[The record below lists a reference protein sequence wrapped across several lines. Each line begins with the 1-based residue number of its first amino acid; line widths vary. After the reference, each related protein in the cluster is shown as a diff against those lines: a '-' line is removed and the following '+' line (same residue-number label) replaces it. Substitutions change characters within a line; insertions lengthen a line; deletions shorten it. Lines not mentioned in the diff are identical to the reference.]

1 MSNGFQLLDQIKSL
15 VENGKLSFLIGA
27 GFGKNINVVYPLW
40 KELLADAIWKKY
52 GTGREED
59 RKKKEKPLIDKVIR
73 ETGLLGVA
81 SKIVADAGF
90 HEAVDDY
97 IEQHTPYLDLDQEG
111 KIVLKKAGKILTKNV
126 SLGCHQLLRRLKIK
140 NIYTFNYD
148 NALEF
153 CLGDQRILDKEKEKL
168 ASEIEDKKF
177 EKRDIEEEYA
187 QFQKELESSSSDM
200 TQSKESSQVSRQE
213 DVNTTVGEDVLKN
226 KTDEILNRLKQTNAD
241 LINMQSRLREVDR
254 KLEDSYLVVTNS
266 SDIALTDEGRN
277 IYKIHG
283 SLRKDPGEEFGFD
296 GDKHTQYII
305 TQEDYTSYEQKHGA
319 FVHLMRIDLLRK
331 QFCIVGVSGGDAN
344 FLAWIGWVKD
354 VLDKTGRETGVEK
367 RSYFIHAGNEDMSRE
382 MKQMLNNHF
391 IVPVVLKDVFP
402 EAKDDTERVKCFLE
416 YVQPSIN
423 NTSRLVDMWKGIDR
437 RTLESGQTINIDDRK
452 LTDLCKLSASIVF
465 HKPMSVVHYA
475 AVDVVDSGFRYL
487 NTADEKKLKLWL
499 AASLCSLLPARPS
512 MLARA
517 ESMVKKSTDMFVRAS
532 FSDVTR
538 RAMLLYAPTKLTKK
552 ELAMDAYTTLLRHLF
567 LYDFPS
573 KKDFDYTCVTG
584 LDIVRKYSLQMLL
597 FGEHND
603 EIKAE
608 DLVMKF
614 ASPQELVLANDW
626 LEWLVGS
633 NTIPIGKV
641 ARKYEKDYGTYHL
654 SDYIDCYL
662 REMREKKEPDSF
674 GDVTE
679 RFYIDGRPSGYEN
692 AAVILNTFVELGV
705 TFAGHTVIGDNDW
718 IDVIRELMSFHPY
731 PLVFYTIARES
742 KDNVIKRAVQELIYD
757 GRNCQIASD
766 ILRRLLMALCSKN
779 MPQRLAEPMARFTGY
794 LFTAV
799 PQTKWN
805 KIFRE
810 NVKAYLDYADK
821 ESNYNAQRALYWM
834 VSAGVERIRDKQLKL
849 NLLERVL
856 KTPQNNRRNNN
867 SLNALAIAASTGLTA
882 RDFEPLAV
890 KMVSSVTKKEDYLYD
905 YILMNLSSL
914 LNKENLL
921 KISGV
926 LEKIAL
932 RDNQLA
938 VAYAYKVKTLPDKAA
953 DFKEKL
959 VQRKDVWQS
968 GITETGAHM
977 GEGQVK
983 ISLVDKIIHFDDA
996 QVQHIYT
1003 DMTETLEKV
1012 NGLLNRPNRRVEDM
1026 GMLSSEN
1033 AYREMVMDMLRFVHR
1048 HQKVLGKNQNYNDV
1062 LTELETTYRR
1072 CCFNKD
1078 IVQMIADDEMGR
1090 AIRGLMLRAEIDS
1103 IDKYSVEYKM
1113 LLDSLLARNSKYVN
1127 FLFLHMSW
1135 MMKEHKDF
1143 FCREEFIKLLIAAQ
1157 DIYAAYFREDNQKRW
1172 DIKGC
1177 EKETAESCLVTISDV
1192 LTKWGFAHPF
1202 WKEYK
1207 KKYFAKE

>member
-1 MSNGFQLLDQIKSL
+1 MPNSSQLLNQIKSL
-15 VENGKLSFLIGA
+15 VENGRLSFLIGA
-27 GFGKNINVVYPLW
+27 GFGKNINALYPLW
-40 KELLADAIWKKY
+40 KELLTDAIWKKY
-52 GTGREED
+52 GTGREAD
-59 RKKKEKPLIDKVIR
+59 RKKKEKSLIEKVIR
-73 ETGLLGVA
+73 EQGLLGVA
-81 SKIVADAGF
+81 SKIVDDAGF

-97 IEQHTPYLDLDQEG
+97 IEQHTPYLDLDQDG
-111 KIVLKKAGKILTKNV
+111 NTVLKKGDKTITDGI
-126 SLGCHQLLRRLKIK
+126 SLECHQLLRQLNIR

-153 CLGDQRILDKEKEKL
+153 CLGDQRILKEEKKSLAKEFEAKRL
-168 ASEIEDKKF
+168 
-177 EKRDIEEEYA
+177 EKRDIEEEYV
-187 QFQKELESSSSDM
+187 QFQKELESSSSEM
-200 TQSKESSQVSRQE
+200 MPSKETAQVSRQE
-213 DVNTTVGEDVLKN
+213 DVSATAGEDVLKN
-226 KTDEILNRLKQTNAD
+226 RTDEILNRLKLANED
-241 LINMQSRLREVDR
+241 LIKMQSRLREVDR

-283 SLRKDPGEEFGFD
+283 SLRKGPGEEFGFD

-319 FVHLMRIDLLRK
+319 FVNLMRIDLLRK

-367 RSYFIHAGNEDMSRE
+367 RSYFIHAGNADLSRE

-391 IVPVVLKDVFP
+391 IMPVVLKDVFP
-402 EAKDDTERVKCFLE
+402 KAKDDRERVKCFLE

-423 NTSRLVDMWKGIDR
+423 NTSKLVAMWKGIDR
-437 RTLESGQTINIDDRK
+437 RTLEPEQTIDIDDEK
-452 LTDLCKLSASIVF
+452 LNELCELSTSIVF
-465 HKPMSVVHYA
+465 HKPLSVVHYA
-475 AVDVVDSGFRYL
+475 AVDVVNSGVRYL
-487 NTADEKKLKLWL
+487 NTADEKKWKLWL
-499 AASLCSLLPARPS
+499 AASACSLLPARPS
-512 MLARA
+512 MLARV
-517 ESMVKKSTDMFVRAS
+517 EPLVKKSTDLFVKDA

-538 RAMLLYAPTKLTKK
+538 RSILLYAPTKLTKK
-552 ELAMDAYTTLLRHLF
+552 ELATDAYTTLLRRLF

-573 KKDFDYTCVTG
+573 KKDVEYTCATG
-584 LDIVRKYSLQMLL
+584 LDIIRKYSLHVLL
-597 FGEHND
+597 FGEQND

-608 DLVMKF
+608 DIVTKF

-626 LEWLVGS
+626 LKWLVRNSGIS
-633 NTIPIGKV
+633 IGKV
-641 ARKYEKDYGTYHL
+641 ARKYKKDYGTYHL
-654 SDYIDCYL
+654 SDYIDSYL
-662 REMREKKEPDSF
+662 REMREKEEPDSY

-679 RFYIDGRPSGYEN
+679 KFYIDGRASGYEN
-692 AAVILNTFVELGV
+692 AAVILNSFVELGV

-718 IDVIRELMSFHPY
+718 IDVIRALMPFHPY
-731 PLVFYTIARES
+731 PLVFYTIARGS
-742 KDNVIKRAVQELIYD
+742 KDNVIKRVAQELIYD
-757 GRNCQIASD
+757 GSNCQIASD
-766 ILRRLLMALCSKN
+766 ILKRLLTSLCSKD
-779 MPQRLAEPMARFTGY
+779 MPPRLAEPMARFAGY

-799 PQTKWN
+799 PQTKWS

-810 NVKAYLDYADK
+810 KVEAYLNYADK
-821 ESNYNAQRALYWM
+821 ESNYNVQRALYWM
-834 VSAGVERIRDKQLKL
+834 VSAGVEHIRNKQLKL
-849 NLLERVL
+849 NLLGRVL
-856 KTPQNNRRNNN
+856 ETPQKNRMNNN
-867 SLNALAIAASTGLTA
+867 SLNALAIAASTGLTV

-890 KMVSSVTKKEDYLYD
+890 KMVSNVTKKEDYLYD

-932 RDNQLA
+932 RNNQLA
-938 VAYAYKVKTLPDKAA
+938 VAYAYRVKNLPDNAA

-968 GITETGAHM
+968 GITEM
-977 GEGQVK
+977 GVHIGDVQVK

-1003 DMTETLEKV
+1003 DLTETLEKV
-1012 NGLLNRPNRRVEDM
+1012 KGMLNRPDRRVEDQ

-1033 AYREMVMDMLRFVHR
+1033 TYREMVMDMLLFVHR
-1048 HQKVLGKNQNYNDV
+1048 HQEVLDKNPNYIDV
-1062 LTELETTYRR
+1062 LEELETTYRR
-1072 CCFNKD
+1072 CCFNKN
-1078 IVQMIADDEMGR
+1078 IVQMIADDEMAR
-1090 AIRGLMLRAEIDS
+1090 AIRGLMLKTEIDS
-1103 IDKYSVEYKM
+1103 LEKYAVEYKM
-1113 LLDSLLARNSKYVN
+1113 LMDSLLARKSKYVN
-1127 FLFLHMSW
+1127 YLFLHMSW
-1135 MMKEHKDF
+1135 IIKEHKDF
-1143 FCREEFIKLLIAAQ
+1143 FCREEFVKLLVAVQ

-1177 EKETAESCLVTISDV
+1177 EKETAESCLVTIFDV